1 LLPLIIDDTWTDE
14 VRVTLPELP
23 ATRKQRF
30 AAEYTLPAYD
40 AELLTARKDIADYF
54 EAAVKVHANPKA
66 LSNWIVGDLF
76 RVLKERKLDDQLYI
90 SQWPVVAAHL
100 AQLVQMID
108 HGKITGKIAKTVFEA
123 MLDFVGKARGPN
135 SAVRAAVYEFNQG
148 AVLQAFAKAPRFG
161 CRCPNYLRR
170 TSDS

>member
-1 LLPLIIDDTWTDE
+1 MVSTREHPLQTFLWSDFTVRNKREYTYRVVAIRGQPGALVEGENVEVRITTENEDRDTHAIYFNRGVAGSQAYTRKFGDRRPDE
-14 VRVTLPELP
+14 VPNR
-23 ATRKQRF
+23 
-30 AAEYTLPAYD
+30 
-40 AELLTARKDIADYF
+40 
-54 EAAVKVHANPKA
+54 EAWRW
-66 LSNWIVGDLF
+66 LSRGL
-76 RVLKERKLDDQLYI
+76 
-90 SQWPVVAAHL
+90 
-100 AQLVQMID
+100 
-108 HGKITGKIAKTVFEA
+108 FEA